1 MASAAAMPTLKWYLR
16 AKMHGKW
23 WGFHAQL
30 LNICTGK
37 GCAGG
42 QGLKGFVGESEIMH
56 GRLQQANA
64 ISMIA
69 PAVRLRLRF
78 YQHGAPQVRHTAR
91 PNDKTELLDNF

>member
-1 MASAAAMPTLKWYLR
+1 MVPTRKNAR
-16 AKMHGKW
+16 EVVGVSCATTQHMH
-23 WGFHAQL
+23 
-30 LNICTGK
+30 
-37 GCAGG
+37 G
-42 QGLKGFVGESEIMH
+42 QGLCRRAGAERLVGESEIMH